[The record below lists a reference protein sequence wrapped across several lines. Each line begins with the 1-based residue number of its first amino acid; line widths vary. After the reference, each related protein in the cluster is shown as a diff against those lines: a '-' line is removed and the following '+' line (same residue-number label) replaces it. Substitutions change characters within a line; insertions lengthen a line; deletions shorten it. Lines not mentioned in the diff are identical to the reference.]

1 MKNKEFIT
9 LHLTLRLRPRIYHR
23 LVSLSYRGQLPL
35 HKIVG
40 WWIKMMTDDL
50 KGKKLKKRDTDQARR
65 QQHVD
70 N

>member
-1 MKNKEFIT
+1 MKDKEFIT
-9 LHLTLRLRPRIYHR
+9 LHLTLRLRPRIYRR

-40 WWIKMMTDDL
+40 WWIKMMT
-50 KGKKLKKRDTDQARR
+50 RDTDQARR

-70 N
+70 D